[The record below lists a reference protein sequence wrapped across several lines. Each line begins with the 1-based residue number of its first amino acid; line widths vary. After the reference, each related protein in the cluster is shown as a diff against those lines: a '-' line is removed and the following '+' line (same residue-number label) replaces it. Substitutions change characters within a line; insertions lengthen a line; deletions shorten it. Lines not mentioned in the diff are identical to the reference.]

1 MKTKNFSLL
10 DVFLVLLIILASLAF
25 YFSFIHPIQFSHSI
39 KREGVL
45 RYAEV
50 EVLLPDDLG
59 WMKDVI
65 QPGEESRDVYKKLE
79 WQILAAG
86 EETLGGKKIAKLTVK
101 LLLVEMSSGILD
113 YGKYTVVR
121 GGRIVLI
128 NDRYF
133 IEGRI
138 YNFRLLEERVAS

>member
-1 MKTKNFSLL
+1 MKTKKFSLL
-10 DVFLVLLIILASLAF
+10 DVFLILLIILACLAF
-25 YFSFIHPIQFSHSI
+25 YFSMIHPIQFSHFI

-59 WMKDVI
+59 WMKDAI
-65 QPGEESRDVYKKLE
+65 KPGEESRDVYKKLE
-79 WQILAAG
+79 WQILSAG
-86 EETLGGKKIAKLTVK
+86 EETLGGDKIAKLTVK
-101 LLLVEMSSGILD
+101 LLLVEMSSGILN